1 MLDLLKRALVGGAV
15 AIALTVGAQA
25 GEIRLLSFG
34 GATNLPIWMAQEK
47 GFMEK
52 EGVKLTF
59 ATTSGSVEQ
68 IRDFYAGKYDVI
80 STAFDNIVA
89 YAEGQSDIP
98 LPGPFDMFAFM
109 GGHGGMNTLMV
120 RPEIKGYA
128 DIKGKTV
135 AVDALKSGY
144 GIVLYQILK
153 DKGGLEYD
161 KDYKAISVGNTDK
174 RIEAMR
180 GEKAVAAIIG
190 SPQDMAVEREG
201 YRMLADAAQ
210 ELGAYQGT
218 AFVTRR
224 PYAAQKE
231 ADLVAFAR
239 AMSKAQDHVFANKAD
254 AEAAMTNYN
263 GVQLDGKPM
272 QISVDTTIL
281 TLASGRTSSSAN
293 AVMAA
298 RLMPRTSASGVVPG
312 AEKREKRPGCGAE
325 VRQGG
330 RMGRAGAGRAVL
342 HAADGSRRLSN
353 VV

>member
-1 MLDLLKRALVGGAV
+1 
-15 AIALTVGAQA
+15 
-25 GEIRLLSFG
+25 
-34 GATNLPIWMAQEK
+34 MAQEK

-161 KDYKAISVGNTDK
+161 RDYKAISVGNTDK

-224 PYAAQKE
+224 AYVKDKE

-254 AEAAMTNYN
+254 AIEVLKKYAKGLTDAEAEKLYKRLIGPGGLNPRGAINPKAIETVLKIRETYGEPLKKM
-263 GVQLDGKPM
+263 GPM
-272 QISVDTTIL
+272 SRYVDTAIYDK
-281 TLASGRTSSSAN
+281 A
-293 AVMAA
+293 MA
-298 RLMPRTSASGVVPG
+298 G
-312 AEKREKRPGCGAE
+312 K
-325 VRQGG
+325 
-330 RMGRAGAGRAVL
+330 
-342 HAADGSRRLSN
+342 
-353 VV
+353 

>member
-1 MLDLLKRALVGGAV
+1 MRGWIKRGLSLCAL
-15 AIALTVGAQA
+15 ALTIATGAQA

-59 ATTSGSVEQ
+59 ATTNGSVEQ

-120 RPEIKGYA
+120 RPEIKSYA

-153 DKGGLEYD
+153 DKGGLEFD
-161 KDYKAISVGNTDK
+161 RDYKAISVGNTDK

-180 GEKAVAAIIG
+180 GDKAVAAIIG

-224 PYAAQKE
+224 PYAAAKE
-231 ADLVAFAR
+231 ADLIAFAR

-254 AEAAMTNYN
+254 AIEVLKKYAKGLTDAEAEKLYKRLVGPGGLNPHGAINPKAIETVLKIRETYGEPLKKM
-263 GVQLDGKPM
+263 GPM
-272 QISVDTTIL
+272 SRYVDTAIYDK
-281 TLASGRTSSSAN
+281 
-293 AVMAA
+293 AV
-298 RLMPRTSASGVVPG
+298 
-312 AEKREKRPGCGAE
+312 
-325 VRQGG
+325 
-330 RMGRAGAGRAVL
+330 AGK
-342 HAADGSRRLSN
+342 
-353 VV
+353 

>member
-1 MLDLLKRALVGGAV
+1 MFDLMKRALVSGVLSA
-15 AIALTVGAQA
+15 ALTIGAQA
-25 GEIRLLSFG
+25 GEVRLLSFG

-59 ATTSGSVEQ
+59 STTNGSIEQ
-68 IRDFYAGKYDVI
+68 IRDFYAGKVDVI

-120 RPEIKGYA
+120 RPEIKSYA
-128 DIKGKTV
+128 DIKGKVV

-153 DKGGLEYD
+153 DKGGLEFD
-161 KDYKAISVGNTDK
+161 RDYKAISVGNTDK

-201 YRMLADAAQ
+201 YRLLADAAQ

-218 AFVTRR
+218 AFITRR
-224 PYAAQKE
+224 AYAKDKE

-254 AEAAMTNYN
+254 SIEVLKKYAKGLTDAEAERLYKRLTGPGGLNPHGALNPKAIETVLKIRETYGEPLKKM
-263 GVQLDGKPM
+263 GPM
-272 QISVDTTIL
+272 SRYVDTTIYDK
-281 TLASGRTSSSAN
+281 A
-293 AVMAA
+293 MA
-298 RLMPRTSASGVVPG
+298 G
-312 AEKREKRPGCGAE
+312 K
-325 VRQGG
+325 
-330 RMGRAGAGRAVL
+330 
-342 HAADGSRRLSN
+342 
-353 VV
+353 

>member
-1 MLDLLKRALVGGAV
+1 MRAVMMRALAGCALAVG
-15 AIALTVGAQA
+15 LTVGAQA
-25 GEIRLLSFG
+25 GEVRLLSFG

-52 EGVKLTF
+52 EGVTLTF
-59 ATTSGSVEQ
+59 ATTNGSIEQ

-153 DKGGLEYD
+153 DKGGLEFD

-180 GEKAVAAIIG
+180 ADKAVAAIIG

-218 AFVTRR
+218 AFITRR
-224 PYAAQKE
+224 AYASEKE
-231 ADLVAFAR
+231 ADLIAFAR
-239 AMSKAQDHVFANKAD
+239 AMAKSQDHVFANKAD
-254 AEAAMTNYN
+254 AIEVLKKHAKGLTDAEAERLYKRLTSPGGLNPHGALNPKAIETVLKIRETYGEPLKKM
-263 GVQLDGKPM
+263 GPM
-272 QISVDTTIL
+272 SRYVDTTIYDK
-281 TLASGRTSSSAN
+281 A
-293 AVMAA
+293 MA
-298 RLMPRTSASGVVPG
+298 G
-312 AEKREKRPGCGAE
+312 K
-325 VRQGG
+325 
-330 RMGRAGAGRAVL
+330 
-342 HAADGSRRLSN
+342 
-353 VV
+353 

>member
-1 MLDLLKRALVGGAV
+1 VDASGQLLNGRTFNGTKQFKQLMLEEPRVVARCLAAKLVTYATGHATEPGDILALVHLGNSYELEPVPAV
-15 AIALTVGAQA
+15 AGAAGGVAAAALAAVTPLLAGDTV
-25 GEIRLLSFG
+25 ESELHVVSV
-34 GATNLPIWMAQEK
+34 TN
-47 GFMEK
+47 
-52 EGVKLTF
+52 
-59 ATTSGSVEQ
+59 
-68 IRDFYAGKYDVI
+68 
-80 STAFDNIVA
+80 
-89 YAEGQSDIP
+89 
-98 LPGPFDMFAFM
+98 GPS
-109 GGHGGMNTLMV
+109 
-120 RPEIKGYA
+120 
-128 DIKGKTV
+128 GKTV

-254 AEAAMTNYN
+254 AIEVLKKYAKGLTDAEAEKLYKRLIGPGGLNPRGAINPKAIETVLKIRETYGEPLKKM
-263 GVQLDGKPM
+263 GPM
-272 QISVDTTIL
+272 SRYVDTAIYDK
-281 TLASGRTSSSAN
+281 
-293 AVMAA
+293 AV
-298 RLMPRTSASGVVPG
+298 
-312 AEKREKRPGCGAE
+312 
-325 VRQGG
+325 
-330 RMGRAGAGRAVL
+330 AGK
-342 HAADGSRRLSN
+342 
-353 VV
+353 

>member
-1 MLDLLKRALVGGAV
+1 MPGLMKRALVGGALM
-15 AIALTVGAQA
+15 IGLTLGAQA

-59 ATTSGSVEQ
+59 ATTNGSVEQ

-153 DKGGLEYD
+153 DRGGLEFD
-161 KDYKAISVGNTDK
+161 RDYKAISVGNTDK

-180 GEKAVAAIIG
+180 ADKAVAAIIG

-224 PYAAQKE
+224 PYAAEKE
-231 ADLVAFAR
+231 ADLISFAR
-239 AMSKAQDHVFANKAD
+239 AMSKAQEHVFANKAD
-254 AEAAMTNYN
+254 AIEVLKKYAK
-263 GVQLDGKPM
+263 G
-272 QISVDTTIL
+272 L
-281 TLASGRTSSSAN
+281 TDAE
-293 AVMAA
+293 
-298 RLMPRTSASGVVPG
+298 
-312 AEKREKRPGCGAE
+312 AEKLYKRLIGPGGLNPRGAINPKAIETVLKIRETYGEPLKK
-325 VRQGG
+325 
-330 RMGRAGAGRAVL
+330 MGPMSRYVDKAIYDKAV
-342 HAADGSRRLSN
+342 AAK
-353 VV
+353 

>member
-1 MLDLLKRALVGGAV
+1 MRGLIKSGLSLCAL
-15 AIALTVGAQA
+15 ALTVVSGAQA

-59 ATTSGSVEQ
+59 ATTNGSVEQ

-153 DKGGLEYD
+153 DKGGLEFD
-161 KDYKAISVGNTDK
+161 RDYKAISVGNTDK

-224 PYAAQKE
+224 PYAAEKE

-239 AMSKAQDHVFANKAD
+239 AMSKAQEHVFANKAD
-254 AEAAMTNYN
+254 AIEVLKKYAKGLTDAEAERLYKRLTGPGGLNPRGAINPKAIETVLKIRETYGEPLKKM
-263 GVQLDGKPM
+263 GPM
-272 QISVDTTIL
+272 SRYVDTAIYDK
-281 TLASGRTSSSAN
+281 
-293 AVMAA
+293 AVA
-298 RLMPRTSASGVVPG
+298 T
-312 AEKREKRPGCGAE
+312 K
-325 VRQGG
+325 
-330 RMGRAGAGRAVL
+330 
-342 HAADGSRRLSN
+342 
-353 VV
+353 

>member
-1 MLDLLKRALVGGAV
+1 MFDLMKRALVGGVLSA
-15 AIALTVGAQA
+15 ALTIGAQA
-25 GEIRLLSFG
+25 GEVRLLSFG

-47 GFMEK
+47 GFMEQ

-59 ATTSGSVEQ
+59 STTNGSIEQ
-68 IRDFYAGKYDVI
+68 IRDFYAGKVDVI

-89 YAEGQSDIP
+89 FAEGQSDIP

-120 RPEIKGYA
+120 RPEIKSYA
-128 DIKGKTV
+128 DIKGKVV

-153 DKGGLEYD
+153 DKGGLEFD
-161 KDYKAISVGNTDK
+161 RDYKAISVGNTDK

-218 AFVTRR
+218 AFITRR
-224 PYAAQKE
+224 AYAKDKE

-254 AEAAMTNYN
+254 SIEVLKKYAKGLTDAEAERLYKRLTGPGGLNPHGALNPKAIETVLKIRETYGEPLKKM
-263 GVQLDGKPM
+263 GPM
-272 QISVDTTIL
+272 SRYVDTTIYDK
-281 TLASGRTSSSAN
+281 A
-293 AVMAA
+293 MA
-298 RLMPRTSASGVVPG
+298 G
-312 AEKREKRPGCGAE
+312 K
-325 VRQGG
+325 
-330 RMGRAGAGRAVL
+330 
-342 HAADGSRRLSN
+342 
-353 VV
+353 

>member
-1 MLDLLKRALVGGAV
+1 MRGWIKRGLSLCALAL
-15 AIALTVGAQA
+15 AIATGAQA

-34 GATNLPIWMAQEK
+34 GATNLPIWIAQEK

-59 ATTSGSVEQ
+59 ATTNGSVEQ
-68 IRDFYAGKYDVI
+68 IRDFYAGKYDII

-161 KDYKAISVGNTDK
+161 RDYKAISVGNTDK

-180 GEKAVAAIIG
+180 SEKAVAAIIG

-224 PYAAQKE
+224 PYAAEKE
-231 ADLVAFAR
+231 ADLIAFAR

-254 AEAAMTNYN
+254 AIEVLKKNAKGLTDAEAEKLYKRLVGPGGLNPHGAINPKAIETVLKIRETYGEPLKKM
-263 GVQLDGKPM
+263 GPM
-272 QISVDTTIL
+272 SRYVDTAIYDK
-281 TLASGRTSSSAN
+281 
-293 AVMAA
+293 AV
-298 RLMPRTSASGVVPG
+298 
-312 AEKREKRPGCGAE
+312 
-325 VRQGG
+325 
-330 RMGRAGAGRAVL
+330 AVK
-342 HAADGSRRLSN
+342 
-353 VV
+353 

>member
-1 MLDLLKRALVGGAV
+1 MLDLLKRGLVGGVVAV
-15 AIALTVGAQA
+15 ALSVGAQA

-153 DKGGLEYD
+153 DRGGLEYD
-161 KDYKAISVGNTDK
+161 RDYKAISVGNTDK

-201 YRMLADAAQ
+201 YRWSGIGENLADRHLAP
-210 ELGAYQGT
+210 EPIVQGWLT
-218 AFVTRR
+218 
-224 PYAAQKE
+224 
-231 ADLVAFAR
+231 D
-239 AMSKAQDHVFANKAD
+239 
-254 AEAAMTNYN
+254 
-263 GVQLDGKPM
+263 PM
-272 QISVDTTIL
+272 QCSNIMHPAFTEVG
-281 TLASGRTSSSAN
+281 LARSTPEPGSSA
-293 AVMAA
+293 
-298 RLMPRTSASGVVPG
+298 GVVWSMVV
-312 AEKREKRPGCGAE
+312 ARP
-325 VRQGG
+325 
-330 RMGRAGAGRAVL
+330 RAQPR
-342 HAADGSRRLSN
+342 
-353 VV
+353 

>member
-1 MLDLLKRALVGGAV
+1 MFDLMKRALVGGVLSA
-15 AIALTVGAQA
+15 ALTIGAQA
-25 GEIRLLSFG
+25 GEVRLLSFG

-59 ATTSGSVEQ
+59 STTNGSIEQ
-68 IRDFYAGKYDVI
+68 IRDFYAGKVDVI

-120 RPEIKGYA
+120 RPEIKSYA
-128 DIKGKTV
+128 DIKGKVV

-153 DKGGLEYD
+153 DKGGLEFD
-161 KDYKAISVGNTDK
+161 RDYKAISVGNTDK

-201 YRMLADAAQ
+201 YRLLADAAQ

-218 AFVTRR
+218 AFITRR
-224 PYAAQKE
+224 AYAKDKE

-254 AEAAMTNYN
+254 SIEVLKKYAKGLTDAEAERLYKRLTGPGGLNPHGALNPKAIETVLKIRETYGEPLKKM
-263 GVQLDGKPM
+263 GPM
-272 QISVDTTIL
+272 SRYVDTTIYDK
-281 TLASGRTSSSAN
+281 A
-293 AVMAA
+293 MA
-298 RLMPRTSASGVVPG
+298 G
-312 AEKREKRPGCGAE
+312 K
-325 VRQGG
+325 
-330 RMGRAGAGRAVL
+330 
-342 HAADGSRRLSN
+342 
-353 VV
+353 

>member
-1 MLDLLKRALVGGAV
+1 M
-15 AIALTVGAQA
+15 
-25 GEIRLLSFG
+25 RLLSFG

-47 GFMEK
+47 GFMER

-59 ATTSGSVEQ
+59 ATTNGSVEQ

-153 DKGGLEYD
+153 DRGGLEFD
-161 KDYKAISVGNTDK
+161 RDYKAISVGNTDK
-174 RIEAMR
+174 RLEAMR
-180 GEKAVAAIIG
+180 ADKAVAAIIG

-224 PYAAQKE
+224 AYAKDKE

-239 AMSKAQDHVFANKAD
+239 AMAKAQDHVFANKAD
-254 AEAAMTNYN
+254 SIEVLKKYAKGLNDEQAERLYKRLIGPGGLNPHGAISPKAIETVLKIRETYGEPQKKM
-263 GVQLDGKPM
+263 GPM
-272 QISVDTTIL
+272 SRYVDTTIYDK
-281 TLASGRTSSSAN
+281 A
-293 AVMAA
+293 M
-298 RLMPRTSASGVVPG
+298 
-312 AEKREKRPGCGAE
+312 K
-325 VRQGG
+325 Q
-330 RMGRAGAGRAVL
+330 
-342 HAADGSRRLSN
+342 
-353 VV
+353 

>member
-1 MLDLLKRALVGGAV
+1 MPGWMKRVLVGGA
-15 AIALTVGAQA
+15 LTIGLTLGAQA

-47 GFMEK
+47 GFMER

-59 ATTSGSVEQ
+59 ATTNGSVEQ

-153 DKGGLEYD
+153 DRGGLEFD
-161 KDYKAISVGNTDK
+161 RDYKAISVGNTDK
-174 RIEAMR
+174 RLEAMR
-180 GEKAVAAIIG
+180 ADKAVAAIIG

-224 PYAAQKE
+224 PYAAEKE

-254 AEAAMTNYN
+254 AIEVLKKNAKGLTDAEADKLYARLIGPGGLNPRGAINPKAIETVLKIRETYGEPLKKM
-263 GVQLDGKPM
+263 GPM
-272 QISVDTTIL
+272 SRYVDTAIYDK
-281 TLASGRTSSSAN
+281 
-293 AVMAA
+293 AV
-298 RLMPRTSASGVVPG
+298 
-312 AEKREKRPGCGAE
+312 
-325 VRQGG
+325 
-330 RMGRAGAGRAVL
+330 AGK
-342 HAADGSRRLSN
+342 
-353 VV
+353 

>member
-1 MLDLLKRALVGGAV
+1 MFDVMKRALLGGAV
-15 AIALTVGAQA
+15 AVALTVGAQA
-25 GEIRLLSFG
+25 GEVRLLSFG

-52 EGVKLTF
+52 EGVKLIF
-59 ATTSGSVEQ
+59 ATTNGSVEQ

-120 RPEIKGYA
+120 RPEIKSYA

-180 GEKAVAAIIG
+180 GEKAVTAIVG

-224 PYAAQKE
+224 AYAKDKE

-239 AMSKAQDHVFANKAD
+239 AMAKSQDHVFANKAD
-254 AEAAMTNYN
+254 SIEVLKKYAKGLTDPEAERLYTRLVSPGGLNPRGAINPKAIETVLKIRETYGEPLKKM
-263 GVQLDGKPM
+263 GPM
-272 QISVDTTIL
+272 SRYVDTTIYDK
-281 TLASGRTSSSAN
+281 A
-293 AVMAA
+293 
-298 RLMPRTSASGVVPG
+298 
-312 AEKREKRPGCGAE
+312 
-325 VRQGG
+325 
-330 RMGRAGAGRAVL
+330 MGK
-342 HAADGSRRLSN
+342 
-353 VV
+353 

>member
-1 MLDLLKRALVGGAV
+1 MFDLMKRALVGGVLSA
-15 AIALTVGAQA
+15 ALTIGAQA
-25 GEIRLLSFG
+25 GEVRLLSFG

-47 GFMEK
+47 GFMEQ

-59 ATTSGSVEQ
+59 STTNGSIEQ
-68 IRDFYAGKYDVI
+68 IRDFYAGKVDVI

-120 RPEIKGYA
+120 RPEIKSYA
-128 DIKGKTV
+128 DIKGKVV

-153 DKGGLEYD
+153 DKGGLEFD
-161 KDYKAISVGNTDK
+161 RDYKAISVGNTDK

-218 AFVTRR
+218 AFITRR
-224 PYAAQKE
+224 AYAKDKE

-254 AEAAMTNYN
+254 SIEVLKKYAKGLTDAEAERLYKRLTGPGGLNPHGALNPKAIETVLKIRETYGEPLKKM
-263 GVQLDGKPM
+263 GPM
-272 QISVDTTIL
+272 SRYVDTTIYDK
-281 TLASGRTSSSAN
+281 A
-293 AVMAA
+293 MA
-298 RLMPRTSASGVVPG
+298 G
-312 AEKREKRPGCGAE
+312 K
-325 VRQGG
+325 
-330 RMGRAGAGRAVL
+330 
-342 HAADGSRRLSN
+342 
-353 VV
+353 

>member
-1 MLDLLKRALVGGAV
+1 MIGLMKRGLSLCAL
-15 AIALTVGAQA
+15 ALTLASSAQA

-34 GATNLPIWMAQEK
+34 GATNLPIWMAQGK

-59 ATTSGSVEQ
+59 ATTNGSVEQ

-161 KDYKAISVGNTDK
+161 RDYKAISVGNTDK

-224 PYAAQKE
+224 PYAAEKE
-231 ADLVAFAR
+231 ADLIAFAR

-254 AEAAMTNYN
+254 SIEVLKKYAKGLTDAEAEKLYKRLVGPGGLNPHGAINPKAIETVLKIRETYGEPLKKM
-263 GVQLDGKPM
+263 GPM
-272 QISVDTTIL
+272 SRYVDTAIYDK
-281 TLASGRTSSSAN
+281 
-293 AVMAA
+293 AV
-298 RLMPRTSASGVVPG
+298 
-312 AEKREKRPGCGAE
+312 
-325 VRQGG
+325 
-330 RMGRAGAGRAVL
+330 AGK
-342 HAADGSRRLSN
+342 
-353 VV
+353 

>member
-1 MLDLLKRALVGGAV
+1 MIGLMKRALACGALIVGLTLGAE
-15 AIALTVGAQA
+15 A

-34 GATNLPIWMAQEK
+34 GATNLPTWMALEK
-47 GFMEK
+47 GFMER

-59 ATTSGSVEQ
+59 ATTNGSVEQ

-153 DKGGLEYD
+153 DKGGLEFD

-174 RIEAMR
+174 RLEAMR
-180 GEKAVAAIIG
+180 ADKAVAAIIG

-210 ELGAYQGT
+210 ELGFYQGT

-224 PYAAQKE
+224 AYAAEKE

-254 AEAAMTNYN
+254 AIEVLKKYAKGLTDAEAERLYTRLTSPGGLNPRGALNPKAIETVLKIRETYGEPLKKM
-263 GVQLDGKPM
+263 GPM
-272 QISVDTTIL
+272 SRYVDTAIYDK
-281 TLASGRTSSSAN
+281 A
-293 AVMAA
+293 MA
-298 RLMPRTSASGVVPG
+298 T
-312 AEKREKRPGCGAE
+312 K
-325 VRQGG
+325 
-330 RMGRAGAGRAVL
+330 
-342 HAADGSRRLSN
+342 
-353 VV
+353 

>member
-1 MLDLLKRALVGGAV
+1 MLSLMKRGLSLCALSLM
-15 AIALTVGAQA
+15 IASGAQA
-25 GEIRLLSFG
+25 GEVRLLSFG

-59 ATTSGSVEQ
+59 ATTNGSVEQ

-153 DKGGLEYD
+153 DRGGLEFD
-161 KDYKAISVGNTDK
+161 RDYKAISVGNTDK

-224 PYAAQKE
+224 PYAAEKE

-254 AEAAMTNYN
+254 AIEVLKKYAKGLTDAEAEKLYTRLIGPGGLNPRGAINPKAIETVLKIRETYGEPLKKM
-263 GVQLDGKPM
+263 GPM
-272 QISVDTTIL
+272 SRYVDTAIYDK
-281 TLASGRTSSSAN
+281 
-293 AVMAA
+293 AV
-298 RLMPRTSASGVVPG
+298 
-312 AEKREKRPGCGAE
+312 
-325 VRQGG
+325 
-330 RMGRAGAGRAVL
+330 AGK
-342 HAADGSRRLSN
+342 
-353 VV
+353 